1 MRVVAHPV
9 LANPHDG
16 RPALREYR
24 HRRVSDPNPGS
35 QQQHRQRRRWDVG
48 DSMTISHS
56 DRVRVTID
64 RAPLDVEERQPV
76 PNSHQV
82 FRIWGLRPGDRSH
95 GRAKVIKPQP

>member
-16 RPALREYR
+16 RSALGEDR

-35 QQQHRQRRRWDVG
+35 QQQHRQRRRWDMG

-82 FRIWGLRPGDRSH
+82 FRVWWLRPGDRSH

>member
-1 MRVVAHPV
+1 MRVVAHPI

-16 RPALREYR
+16 RSALGEDR

>member
-1 MRVVAHPV
+1 MSVVPHPI
-9 LANPHDG
+9 LTNPHDG
-16 RPALREYR
+16 RSAFRKNR
-24 HRRVSDPNPGS
+24 HRRVSDPNPGA

-48 DSMTISHS
+48 DSVTVSHS

-82 FRIWGLRPGDRSH
+82 FRVRRLRPGDRSH